1 MKLGIMQPYFFPY
14 IGYFELIHNT
24 DKWIVFDVVQYKSRS
39 WMNRNRILHPNEG
52 WQYFGVPVKKTSR
65 DTLIKDIEIK
75 DKNAALGRI
84 LGQINHYKNKAPNYS
99 LVVDIIK
106 QVFAET
112 KSNNLVDLNIS
123 SLKVVCSYLG
133 IAFNWEKCS
142 EMNFDFSNVTHP
154 RQWALEICTQLGANE
169 YLNPLG
175 GKAIF
180 VPDEFE
186 ERGINLIFQDQID
199 FEYDCHPFFFEENLS
214 IIDVMMWNH
223 INNIYS
229 SFRKTDAD

>member
-1 MKLGIMQPYFFPY
+1 
-14 IGYFELIHNT
+14 
-24 DKWIVFDVVQYKSRS
+24 
-39 WMNRNRILHPNEG
+39 MNRNRILHPNEG

-65 DTLIKDIEIK
+65 DTLIKGIEIK

-99 LVVDIIK
+99 LIVDIIK

-133 IAFNWEKCS
+133 IAFNWQKCS

-154 RQWALEICTQLGANE
+154 GQWALAICSQLGARE
-169 YLNPLG
+169 YLNPPG
-175 GKAIF
+175 GKEIF

-186 ERGINLIFQDQID
+186 QRGIDLVFQKPIVYI
-199 FEYDCHPFFFEENLS
+199 YDCHPYAYEKNLS
-214 IIDVMMWNH
+214 IIDVMMWNSKDD
-223 INNIYS
+223 IVRF
-229 SFRKTDAD
+229 FRTRR

>member
-14 IGYFELIHNT
+14 IGYFELIRNT

-65 DTLIKDIEIK
+65 DTLIKGIEIK

-99 LVVDIIK
+99 LIVDIIK

-123 SLKVVCSYLG
+123 SLEVVCSYFG
-133 IAFNWEKCS
+133 IDFNWQKCS

-154 RQWALEICTQLGANE
+154 GQWALEICTQLGAE
-169 YLNPLG
+169 GYLNPPG
-175 GKAIF
+175 GKEIF
-180 VPDEFE
+180 VPGEFE
-186 ERGINLIFQDQID
+186 QRGIDLVFQKPTVYI
-199 FEYDCHPFFFEENLS
+199 YDCHPYAYEENLS
-214 IIDVMMWNH
+214 IIDVMMWNSKND
-223 INNIYS
+223 IVRFLRTN
-229 SFRKTDAD
+229 R